1 MLKIV
6 GTPIGNLSDLSLR
19 QAITIMG
26 ADIILAENTGS
37 AGILLQQIPEY
48 FPDLE
53 RNPELRV
60 MGFHKDNEFQKL
72 SEVLQLLEEDKNL
85 VMISEAGMPLIAD
98 PGYALV
104 KHLIKEKI
112 EFEVVPGPTA
122 VDMAV
127 VYSGFNPSQ
136 FTFLG
141 FLPKKPNEKRKLFDS
156 MQKNTI
162 VMPLVFY
169 ESPFRIVE
177 SLEILEELHPTA
189 QVVICRELT
198 KKFEEIIRGTPAE
211 LKLKEYKGEITVVV
225 NLALQ
230 SIK

>member
-19 QAITIMG
+19 QAIAIMG
-26 ADIILAENTGS
+26 ADVILAENTGS

-53 RNPELRV
+53 RNPNLRV

-72 SEVLQLLEEDKNL
+72 SEVLKLISEDKNL
-85 VMISEAGMPLIAD
+85 VMISEAGMPLVAD

-104 KHLIKEKI
+104 KHLVKENI
-112 EFEVVPGPTA
+112 TFEVIPGPTA

-141 FLPKKPNEKRKLFDS
+141 FLPKKPNEKKKLFS
-156 MQKNTI
+156 GMQKDTM

-177 SLEILEELHPTA
+177 TLEILEEIYPTA

-198 KKFEEIIRGTPAE
+198 KKFEEISRGTPKE
-211 LKLKEYKGEITVVV
+211 LKTREYRGEITVV
-225 NLALQ
+225 LQ
-230 SIK
+230 LIK

>member
-19 QAITIMG
+19 QAISIME
-26 ADIILAENTGS
+26 ADVILAENTGS

-53 RNPELRV
+53 RNAGLRV

-72 SEVLQLLEEDKNL
+72 SEVLELIDQNKNL
-85 VMISEAGMPLIAD
+85 VMISEAGMPLVAD

-104 KHLIKEKI
+104 KHLIKNDI
-112 EFEVVPGPTA
+112 PFEVIPGPTA

-141 FLPKKPNEKRKLFDS
+141 FLPKKPNDKKKLFLEL
-156 MQKNTI
+156 QKNNAI
-162 VMPLVFY
+162 MPLVFY

-177 SLEILEELHPTA
+177 TLEILEELMPEA
-189 QVVICRELT
+189 QVVVCRELT
-198 KKFEEIIRGTPAE
+198 KKFEEVSRGTPSE
-211 LKLKEYKGEITVVV
+211 LKTREYKGEITLVVG
-225 NLALQ
+225 
-230 SIK
+230 SFS

>member
-19 QAITIMG
+19 QAMTIMA
-26 ADIILAENTGS
+26 ADVILAENTGS

-53 RNPELRV
+53 RNPELHV
-60 MGFHKDNEFQKL
+60 LGFHKDNEYQKL
-72 SEVLQLLEEDKNL
+72 SEVLRLISEDKNL
-85 VMISEAGMPLIAD
+85 VLISEAGMPLVAD

-104 KHLIKEKI
+104 KHLVKENI
-112 EFEVVPGPTA
+112 SFEVVPGPTA

-141 FLPKKPNEKRKLFDS
+141 FLPKKPNEKKKLFTA
-156 MQKNTI
+156 MQQSNNITT
-162 VMPLVFY
+162 PLVFY

-177 SLEILEELHPTA
+177 TLEILEELHPTA

-211 LKLKEYKGEITVVV
+211 LKTREYKGEITVV
-225 NLALQ
+225 LQ
-230 SIK
+230 FNI

>member
-19 QAITIMG
+19 QAEAILT
-26 ADIILAENTGS
+26 ADVILAENTGS
-37 AGILLQQIPEY
+37 AGILLQQIPLM
-48 FPDLE
+48 FPDLADL

-72 SEVLQLLEEDKNL
+72 SEVLDLIEQDINM
-85 VMISEAGMPLIAD
+85 VMISEAGMPLVAD

-104 KHLIKEKI
+104 KHLVKQNIA
-112 EFEVVPGPTA
+112 FEVVPGPTA

-141 FLPKKPNEKRKLFDS
+141 FLPKKPNEKKKLFSTMLKDV
-156 MQKNTI
+156 M

-177 SLEILEELHPTA
+177 TLKILEELHPTA

-198 KKFEEIIRGTPAE
+198 KKFEEISRGTPAE
-211 LKLKEYKGEITVVV
+211 LKTREYKGEITLVI
-225 NLALQ
+225 Q
-230 SIK
+230 F

>member
-1 MLKIV
+1 MLRIV

-19 QAITIMG
+19 QAMTIMS
-26 ADIILAENTGS
+26 ADVILAENTGS

-72 SEVLQLLEEDKNL
+72 SEVLELIEQDTNL
-85 VMISEAGMPLIAD
+85 VMISEAGMPLVSD

-104 KHLIKEKI
+104 KHLVKQNIT
-112 EFEVVPGPTA
+112 FEVVPGPTA

-136 FTFLG
+136 FTFMG
-141 FLPKKPNEKRKLFDS
+141 FLPKKPNDKMKIFVEL
-156 MQKNTI
+156 QKNAA

-177 SLEILEELHPTA
+177 TLEILEDLDPTA
-189 QVVICRELT
+189 QVIICRELT

-211 LKLKEYKGEITVVV
+211 LKTREYKGEITLVV
-225 NLALQ
+225 NLT
-230 SIK
+230 

>member
-19 QAITIMG
+19 QAIAIMG

-72 SEVLQLLEEDKNL
+72 SEVLELISEDKNL

-104 KHLIKEKI
+104 KHLVKENI
-112 EFEVVPGPTA
+112 AFEVVPGPTA

-141 FLPKKPNEKRKLFDS
+141 FLPKKPNEKKKMFLA
-156 MQKNTI
+156 MQQYSNIT
-162 VMPLVFY
+162 MPLVFY

-177 SLEILEELHPTA
+177 TLEILEEIVPKA
-189 QVVICRELT
+189 QIVICRELT
-198 KKFEEIIRGTPAE
+198 KKFEEIVRGTPSE
-211 LKLKEYKGEITVVV
+211 LKTRDYKGEITIV
-225 NLALQ
+225 L
-230 SIK
+230 SF

>member
-19 QAITIMG
+19 QAIAIMG
-26 ADIILAENTGS
+26 ADVILAENTGS

-53 RNPELRV
+53 RNPNLRV

-72 SEVLQLLEEDKNL
+72 SEVLELIEQDSNL
-85 VMISEAGMPLIAD
+85 VMISEAGMPLVAD

-104 KHLIKEKI
+104 KHLVKDKI
-112 EFEVVPGPTA
+112 AFEVVPGPTA

-141 FLPKKPNEKRKLFDS
+141 FLPKKPNEKKKMFVTL
-156 MQKNTI
+156 QKNTM
-162 VMPLVFY
+162 VMPFVFY

-177 SLEILEELHPTA
+177 TLEILEEIYPSA

-198 KKFEEIIRGTPAE
+198 KKFEEIIRGTPSD
-211 LKLKEYKGEITVVV
+211 LKTREYKGEITVVV
-225 NLALQ
+225 NL
-230 SIK
+230 S

>member
-1 MLKIV
+1 MLRIV
-6 GTPIGNLSDLSLR
+6 GTPLGNLSDLSLR
-19 QAITIMG
+19 QAMAIMG

-72 SEVLQLLEEDKNL
+72 SEVLELISEDKNL

-104 KHLIKEKI
+104 RHLVKEKI
-112 EFEVVPGPTA
+112 AFEVVPGPTA

-141 FLPKKPNEKRKLFDS
+141 FLPKKPNEKRKLFGTI
-156 MQKNTI
+156 QKNTMA
-162 VMPLVFY
+162 MPLVFY

-177 SLEILEELHPTA
+177 TLEILEELYPTA

-198 KKFEEIIRGTPAE
+198 KKFEEISRGTSAE
-211 LKLKEYKGEITVVV
+211 LKIREYKGEITVVI
-225 NLALQ
+225 NLA
-230 SIK
+230 